1 MEPSAF
7 WLQVKQITDGNA
19 KPKFDVLS
27 ELMCTLVAL
36 PHSAACVERIF
47 SQVNIVKTKQCNKL
61 ICETV
66 SNRLLAR
73 QAVKK
78 RRGCQTWNPSDNLV
92 EDVEEGRC
100 RKRYEKSLELH
111 SGQKT
116 LNLDAIEVFDS
127 VADRE

>member
-1 MEPSAF
+1 MEPPAF
-7 WLQVKQITDGNA
+7 WLELKQITDCNA

-36 PHSAACVERIF
+36 PHSSACVELIF

-61 ICETV
+61 MCETV

-78 RRGCQTWNPSDNLV
+78 GGACHSWNPY
-92 EDVEEGRC
+92 DVTVWWKIWGRTLQKAL
-100 RKRYEKSLELH
+100 RRDRAVAFTTRELKRH
-111 SGQKT
+111 
-116 LNLDAIEVFDS
+116 
-127 VADRE
+127 